1 MLVGKWPLKPYEER
15 LSQYLFSHRFTLFF
29 SQLQVNVARA
39 IDILSDGLRFQKE
52 NYIIQISYLTL
63 RPKNLQ
69 FEPSRDPLP
78 SLLVVSFLLW
88 WKWIYVSMWATT
100 HPPVPSP
107 NMNPNI
113 SVDCCQVGGGRVG
126 LPLFRYWHWSM
137 KTLQCLKPSF
147 LRFNTRLQVFS
158 RCQKS
163 QIWFVPILAV
173 ITWCRYTSVP
183 SLNLP
188 LHTKCLPLFDLRVRR
203 SSRKRRGPPDA
214 LNSLLNASCT
224 QAVLLK
230 SRSSLKKKKKELKE
244 KFWSFTPRKEDKE
257 CEWGWRGGGREKERE
272 RERGAW
278 GK

>member
-113 SVDCCQVGGGRVG
+113 SVDCCQVGGGEGRFTTVQI
-126 LPLFRYWHWSM
+126 L
-137 KTLQCLKPSF
+137 TLIHENITMFETKFSTFQYAVTSFFKMSKVANLIRTNFGGDNMVPIHLCSITQPSF
-147 LRFNTRLQVFS
+147 AHKMFATFWFKGAPFIKEEKGTS
-158 RCQKS
+158 RCFELLVKC
-163 QIWFVPILAV
+163 ILH
-173 ITWCRYTSVP
+173 P
-183 SLNLP
+183 S
-188 LHTKCLPLFDLRVRR
+188 R
-203 SSRKRRGPPDA
+203 
-214 LNSLLNASCT
+214 
-224 QAVLLK
+224 
-230 SRSSLKKKKKELKE
+230 
-244 KFWSFTPRKEDKE
+244 FTEI
-257 CEWGWRGGGREKERE
+257 
-272 RERGAW
+272 
-278 GK
+278 

>member
-1 MLVGKWPLKPYEER
+1 MSACE
-15 LSQYLFSHRFTLFF
+15 
-29 SQLQVNVARA
+29 QLHTQ
-39 IDILSDGLRFQKE
+39 
-52 NYIIQISYLTL
+52 
-63 RPKNLQ
+63 
-69 FEPSRDPLP
+69 
-78 SLLVVSFLLW
+78 
-88 WKWIYVSMWATT
+88 
-100 HPPVPSP
+100 PSP
-107 NMNPNI
+107 SPTLTQI
-113 SVDCCQVGGGRVG
+113 YQSIVAKLRGGRVG
-126 LPLFRYWHWSM
+126 SPLFRYWHWSM
-137 KTLQCLKPSF
+137 KRLQCLKPSF
-147 LRFNTRLQVFS
+147 LRFNTLLLVFS

-230 SRSSLKKKKKELKE
+230 SRSSLKKKKELKE

-257 CEWGWRGGGREKERE
+257 CEWGWGEGGGRERE
-272 RERGAW
+272 RERGAS